1 MLGGCDVA
9 YRVWRVGSKS
19 MERFIKIV
27 RAVESLERRSSDDR
41 NALDVIME
49 PREDGV
55 TMGMCWMSRWG

>member
-41 NALDVIME
+41 TLDVIMG
-49 PREDGV
+49 PREDGA
-55 TMGMCWMSRWG
+55 TMGMCSMSHWG